1 MPGPYEI
8 AQNRLFLLLFR
19 AHFFNFQDK
28 TLGLA
33 HNVQNMLVNQENKLF
48 PIYLL
53 LKNVFFSK
61 KMFFL

>member
-33 HNVQNMLVNQENKLF
+33 HNVQNMLVKQE
-48 PIYLL
+48 
-53 LKNVFFSK
+53 K
-61 KMFFL
+61 KMQTLLESAL